1 MINDRPDKF
10 QRTPMKEAIERIYL
24 EATTVSNSLR
34 NILMCRCPGAKEIEY
49 RKFNT
54 AFGYLFDI
62 THHKKDLNKELINR
76 CQKWSLTPRSTASK
90 NNIIG
95 GLKLYDEYVA
105 ELFRL
110 KVLTYD

>member
-1 MINDRPDKF
+1 M
-10 QRTPMKEAIERIYL
+10 
-24 EATTVSNSLR
+24 
-34 NILMCRCPGAKEIEY
+34 
-49 RKFNT
+49 
-54 AFGYLFDI
+54 FDI